1 MCMPNLYIP
10 LIVGFSNLCGIIE
23 FIVNK
28 NLHLP
33 PHNGQDLVV
42 LVVKE
47 NTTAGPGGL
56 EISYLVKFNFFTL
69 QIERSKFIVKHFE
82 EKYTMGGGG
91 RSHCRK
97 HFNCMFSFPSVGFL
111 RLDGLCSRKHYIITF
126 TPWMIIISS
135 IFT

>member
-1 MCMPNLYIP
+1 MCMSNLYTP

-42 LVVKE
+42 LVKG

-56 EISYLVKFNFFTL
+56 ETPYLVKFHFFTL
-69 QIERSKFIVKHFE
+69 Q
-82 EKYTMGGGG
+82 TG
-91 RSHCRK
+91 R
-97 HFNCMFSFPSVGFL
+97 
-111 RLDGLCSRKHYIITF
+111 
-126 TPWMIIISS
+126 
-135 IFT
+135 